1 MQRNLQ
7 KRRTTASKE
16 INKNSMP
23 FIRHNKN
30 DIKEKTMIEKKLYNR
45 IEESFE
51 KLDEQNEE
59 EENDDEKKNED
70 EIKNE
75 DESKNEDEDENEND
89 NQNKKETTEKE
100 K

>member
-16 INKNSMP
+16 INKNSIP
-23 FIRHNKN
+23 FIRHNKT
-30 DIKEKTMIEKKLYNR
+30 DIKEKTLIEKKLYNR

-59 EENDDEKKNED
+59 EENED
-70 EIKNE
+70 ENKNK
-75 DESKNEDEDENEND
+75 DESKNEDENENN
-89 NQNKKETTEKE
+89 NQNKKEPTEKE

>member
-1 MQRNLQ
+1 
-7 KRRTTASKE
+7 
-16 INKNSMP
+16 MP
-23 FIRHNKN
+23 FARHNKN

-59 EENDDEKKNED
+59 EENDDNN
-70 EIKNE
+70 KNE
-75 DESKNEDEDENEND
+75 DESKIEDENEND

>member
-16 INKNSMP
+16 INKN
-23 FIRHNKN
+23 
-30 DIKEKTMIEKKLYNR
+30 IKEKTMIEKKLYNR

-59 EENDDEKKNED
+59 EENDDNN
-70 EIKNE
+70 KNE
-75 DESKNEDEDENEND
+75 DESKIEDENEND